1 MKVQEVTSET
11 KIPRFSK
18 LIVCPGTKVA
28 SKGTDS
34 CRVFII
40 GGQLAGRASQG
51 CLEYIR
57 EPFYMK
63 KKASMIANRF
73 HHAAVFDCKR

>member
-40 GGQLAGRASQG
+40 GGQIAGRAS
-51 CLEYIR
+51 
-57 EPFYMK
+57 
-63 KKASMIANRF
+63 
-73 HHAAVFDCKR
+73 